1 MIKRV
6 LIILSLFIISLGFF
20 NCSYADTAPDLSI
33 FEDLGNFDNLKN
45 LTDEA
50 LSNATNISENAAQDI
65 EEVIGPIES
74 ILDGITS
81 IIQQIEEIW
90 WSLTGQG

>member
-1 MIKRV
+1 LIKRG
-6 LIILSLFIISLGFF
+6 LFIIGLLIISLGFF

-33 FEDLGNFDNLKN
+33 LEDLGNFDNLKN

-50 LSNATNISENAAQDI
+50 LSNATNISDNAAQDI
-65 EEVIGPIES
+65 EEVLGPIES
-74 ILDGITS
+74 IIDRINS
-81 IIQQIEEIW
+81 IIQQIEQIW